1 MNPTIIELNQKEPGF
16 REFIGSWLIR
26 GRETMLVD
34 VGPSYSIDQLIRSLT
49 ELGVDR
55 VDRVLL
61 THIHIDHAGGLAPFL
76 ERFPMA
82 RAICHEKGIS
92 HLVDPSRLWA
102 GTRKTLGNDLADGY
116 GPIRPVKEEWLVPH
130 TRVTQKEL
138 EIVETPGHAAHHLC
152 FIVDGFLFL
161 GEAGGVHFKV
171 GDSEYL
177 RPATPPVFFMKEFL
191 ESIDRLLSHEAMP
204 VCYSHFGLAE
214 NSHAML
220 SREKNQLILWE
231 RIIKGEISKGENG
244 LRERCLDAL
253 LRRDPELTAF
263 QGLSADGQEKE
274 RFFMR
279 HSIEGYLGYLSL
291 PPAA

>member
-1 MNPTIIELNQKEPGF
+1 
-16 REFIGSWLIR
+16 
-26 GRETMLVD
+26 
-34 VGPSYSIDQLIRSLT
+34 
-49 ELGVDR
+49 
-55 VDRVLL
+55 
-61 THIHIDHAGGLAPFL
+61 
-76 ERFPMA
+76 MA

-102 GTRKTLGNDLADGY
+102 GTRKTLGNDLADAY

-130 TRVTQKEL
+130 IRVRQEGL

-152 FIVDGFLFL
+152 FIVDGFLFV

-204 VCYSHFGLAE
+204 ACYSHFGLAE

-244 LRERCLDAL
+244 LQERCLDAL
-253 LRRDPELTAF
+253 LRRDPELMAF
-263 QGLSADGQEKE
+263 RALSADGQEKE
-274 RFFMR
+274 RFFMG
-279 HSIEGYLGYLSL
+279 HSIEGYLGFLSL
-291 PPAA
+291 PPA